1 MIAVARPVRSFRQ
14 SFSQLGRLRNACAS
28 ALADDDTSRALDGLR
43 RLYPRFEALGEASA
57 PLWPSFL
64 ESVLDARFFPYLREA
79 DFDGLG
85 AFGDRLAAA
94 RVVAPAQSRWLI
106 AEASVARGTA
116 IDLQRAHRLLTEL
129 CQAPWI
135 QDDILLGAAAK
146 LAGLGAV
153 GDPQLAIYAD
163 VLTRRPDPPADVAN
177 LVAAILNVGFDSDA
191 ERLRLACSLAMRL
204 GDPTARADTAVALGL
219 GELLLRQ
226 RPGSAARL
234 FATALVHSAG
244 HAEALRGLISAHLH
258 ARDYS
263 PAIAAAHKA
272 AALDPRCADLLVL
285 CQMLAWLEVRWSSS
299 AFPLA
304 SAAPPATTARLA
316 EIAPGCDTGP
326 WRDYALGRAC
336 LIEGDARQAQT
347 LLTKVLDTGQS
358 DADIHYH
365 AAWAHL
371 LCRNPEGVRASYDA
385 LGGEAGR
392 WALGCLLR
400 DAEPG
405 QELPAPLPVVPNGF
419 ERVAAAR
426 EALISDGQ
434 LLVTLDVRCLITP
447 GARQT
452 DLFEALRTALAV
464 AVVRGLP
471 FEPEAFSPPLFAR
484 LPAAERLIWTALAL
498 HTSDPERSRLM
509 LRHALELGHNRAAL
523 LLAVD
528 AVHSGRAGEVRDLL
542 RDTRGPKAAL
552 LAAWADAHAGAGAD
566 AAAHFA
572 TLSGLRLA
580 QADYAMA
587 LLALRD
593 TADAWAHGNF
603 DDAQAHARNA
613 VTQLST
619 ATTRGTGR
627 FKISLLKHVAEL
639 LASTTDPADV
649 NWQDAAAQPWT
660 ARLLGLARLVR
671 APESADADLVQRLPE
686 WLSPKTHCAALAQ
699 AALRVVL
706 LAEDG
711 AARQEAAS
719 TLIQLGE
726 RSSDPDIS
734 RAARRGA
741 AATRMRNGDK
751 PADVPGDPITALVGA
766 GLALTESDPAE
777 AVRRL
782 RAVESE
788 SGQPGEVALVT
799 VLANALEG
807 KALPNPLPFDA
818 PATVAAALSVA
829 AAIGLAAAGDTVAAA
844 DTVLEASLAH
854 QHEMDGLL
862 DLRRV
867 LPHLIL
873 SVAKRGSSDAAA
885 VVLAPAMRQAL
896 AHEHGSGRIGGLAVA
911 CYATLLGDFE
921 TAERAWRD
929 LLERTPAEDDQIAE
943 IRREYGRFLCHRAAR
958 ADLDG
963 DRGAALA
970 HMRLAALYVPDKA
983 RGIFAELESEQLVGT
998 LTATLFPGSPLSDG
1012 RWRGRHPRL
1021 AELITA
1027 NPGLRHA
1034 LRSGA
1039 GYLIL
1044 NQWRIASRRAGHDV
1058 ELWHTLAILARED
1071 AFARP
1076 VGPQTTDQARI
1087 TATALWSVLL
1097 TDPALRA
1104 HFARLTLPDMADEAF
1119 RDEITEALLADHKA
1133 RLTQAMA
1140 QNDRDTAERYL
1151 FSLDSLQRGLT
1162 ATRRLL
1168 DEGPFMA
1175 MAANLA
1181 GDEDDFAPIVE
1192 RVGKLLDAWGA
1203 DLVAAAERTLTDGE
1217 AIRQLGERSK
1227 VDKNYEAALSDL
1239 KIAFLLERPPSNVLY
1254 AALDWGYGWFIC
1266 LHNQD
1271 DDEAAS
1277 AVLDVIAPFAKLLTP
1292 RCTPGR
1298 GHTAENKALG
1308 WFSHARGL
1316 SASRSARKAG
1326 GTRRAELFAVARDLH
1341 EKADAWNP
1349 EWDPPKR
1356 AMCRADGER
1365 LFAIGEFA
1373 EAEQVLRDLN
1383 DDNEQIGILHNNYA
1397 MDRVRDVRAL
1407 LRIAK
1412 SPEHVDAA
1420 QDLADE
1426 AERMH
1431 LQAIRFLPD
1440 DPVICGNIDY
1450 IAEIRNSIAKKRQ
1463 ELA

>member
-1 MIAVARPVRSFRQ
+1 VVIAHGQARAFLQTKLQPARPAAERVRERA
-14 SFSQLGRLRNACAS
+14 R
-28 ALADDDTSRALDGLR
+28 ADASRALDGLR

-64 ESVLDARFFPYLREA
+64 ESVLDARFFPYLGEA

-94 RVVAPAQSRWLI
+94 RVIAPAQSRWLI

-116 IDLQRAHRLLTEL
+116 IDLQRAYRLLTEL

-135 QDDILLGAAAK
+135 QDDIRLGAAAK
-146 LAGLGAV
+146 LARLGAV
-153 GDPQLAIYAD
+153 GDPQLAVYAD
-163 VLTRRPDPPADVAN
+163 VLTRRADPPAEVAN
-177 LVAAILNVGFDSDA
+177 LVAAILNVGFDSEA

-204 GDPTARADTAVALGL
+204 GDPAARADTAIAVGL

-226 RPGSAARL
+226 RPRSAARL
-234 FATALVHSAG
+234 FAAALVHTAG

-272 AALDPRCADLLVL
+272 AAALDPRCADLLIL
-285 CQMLAWLEVRWSSS
+285 CQMLAWLEVRWSSG
-299 AFPLA
+299 ALTLA
-304 SAAPPATTARLA
+304 SAAPPATAARLA

-358 DADIHYH
+358 DTDIHYH

-385 LGGEAGR
+385 LGGEAGS
-392 WALGCLLR
+392 WALGCLLQ

-405 QELPAPLPVVPNGF
+405 QELPAPLPVAPNGF

-426 EALISDGQ
+426 EALIADGQ

-509 LRHALELGHNRAAL
+509 LRHALELGQNRAAL

-528 AVHSGRAGEVRDLL
+528 AVHSGRPGEVRELL
-542 RDTRGPKAAL
+542 RDIRGPKAAL
-552 LAAWADAHAGAGAD
+552 LAAWADAHGGAGAD
-566 AAAHFA
+566 AAAHFS

-580 QADYAMA
+580 RADYAMA

-603 DDAQAHARNA
+603 DNAQAHARNA

-619 ATTRGTGR
+619 ATTHGTGR
-627 FKISLLKHVAEL
+627 FKVSLLKLVAEL
-639 LASTTDPADV
+639 LASTMDPADV

-671 APESADADLVQRLPE
+671 APESVDADLVQRLAE
-686 WLSPKTHCAALAQ
+686 WLPPETHSAALAQ

-719 TLIQLGE
+719 ILIQLSE
-726 RSSDPDIS
+726 RSTDPDIS

-741 AATRMRNGDK
+741 AATRLRNGDK
-751 PADVPGDPITALVGA
+751 PADVPGDPLTALVGA
-766 GLALTESDPAE
+766 GLALTGSDPAE

-788 SGQPGEVALVT
+788 SGQAGQVALAT

-807 KALPNPLPFDA
+807 TTPPNPLPFDA

-829 AAIGLAAAGDTVAAA
+829 AAIGLASAGDPVAAA
-844 DTVLEASLAH
+844 DAVLEAALAH
-854 QHEMDGLL
+854 QHEMTNLL
-862 DLRRV
+862 DLRRL
-867 LPHLIL
+867 LPHLL
-873 SVAKRGSSDAAA
+873 VSATKRGHRDAATM
-885 VVLAPAMRQAL
+885 VLAPAMRQAV
-896 AHEHGSGRIGGLAVA
+896 ADEHGSGGLAVA

-929 LLERTPAEDDQIAE
+929 LLERTPAQDDQVAE

-963 DRGAALA
+963 DRPAARA
-970 HMRLAALYVPDKA
+970 HLRLAALYVPDKA
-983 RGIFAELESEQLVGT
+983 REMFAQLESEQLVVT
-998 LTATLFPGSPLSDG
+998 LINTIFPGSPLSES
-1012 RWRGRHPRL
+1012 RWRARHPRL

-1027 NPGLRHA
+1027 NPDLRHA
-1034 LRSGA
+1034 LRSGR
-1039 GYLIL
+1039 GGVIL
-1044 NQWRIASRRAGHDV
+1044 SLWQLASLDAGHDI

-1071 AFARP
+1071 TFARP
-1076 VGPQTTDQARI
+1076 VGPPTTDQARI

-1104 HFARLTLPDMADEAF
+1104 HFARLTLPAEADEAF
-1119 RDEITEALLADHKA
+1119 RDEITEALLADQKA
-1133 RLTQAMA
+1133 RLTQALAHNDPDAA
-1140 QNDRDTAERYL
+1140 QRCL
-1151 FSLDSLQRGLT
+1151 HGLDALQRGLT

-1175 MAANLA
+1175 MAVHLA
-1181 GDEDDFAPIVE
+1181 GDEAAFAPIVE

-1217 AIRQLGERSK
+1217 AIRQLGEHSK
-1227 VDKNYEAALSDL
+1227 LDKNYEAALSVL
-1239 KIAFLLERPPSNVLY
+1239 TIALRLQRPPSNVLY
-1254 AALDWGYGWFIC
+1254 AALDWGYHWFLC
-1266 LHNQD
+1266 LYDQD
-1271 DDEAAS
+1271 DDEAAT
-1277 AVLDVIAPFAKLLTP
+1277 AALDVVTPFAKLLMP

-1308 WFSHARGL
+1308 WFSYARGL
-1316 SASRSARKAG
+1316 SAVRSARKAG
-1326 GTRRAELFAVARDLH
+1326 GTRRAELFATARDLH
-1341 EKADAWNP
+1341 KESNAWNS
-1349 EWDPPKR
+1349 EWTPPKQ
-1356 AMCRADGER
+1356 AMCRAEGER

-1373 EAEQVLRDLN
+1373 EAERVLRDLN
-1383 DDNEQIGILHNNYA
+1383 DDNEQIGVLYNNYGV
-1397 MDRVRDVRAL
+1397 DRVRDVRAL
-1407 LRIAK
+1407 LRVAE
-1412 SPEHVDAA
+1412 SAEHVDAA
-1420 QDLADE
+1420 QDFADE

-1431 LQAIRFLPD
+1431 LQALRFQPD
-1440 DPVICGNIDY
+1440 DPVIYGNIDS
-1450 IAEIRNSIAKKRQ
+1450 IAEIRNSIARKRQ